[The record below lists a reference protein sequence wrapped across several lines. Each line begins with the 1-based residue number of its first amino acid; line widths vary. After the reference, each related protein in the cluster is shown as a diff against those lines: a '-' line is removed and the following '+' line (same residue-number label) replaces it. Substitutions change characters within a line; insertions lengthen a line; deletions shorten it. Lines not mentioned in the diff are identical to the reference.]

1 MKKDTTVK
9 YVIRITLTVVA
20 WSLLQAPAA
29 QAQQM
34 FWVEATHTAPLLRRA
49 ATDGSAVTTIAIP
62 AGTRPQGAAL
72 NDAAG
77 IMYVAEA
84 VYHGGALPDA
94 HMQRWPL
101 AFDGSTVYDPVPNGG
116 GASSFRGVAVDAAAG
131 VMYWT
136 STRADEGCRIRRAN
150 LDGSGEQVIVAY
162 PIGDAANL
170 RGIAVDHAGGKIYWC
185 DGGNGVIRSAGL
197 DGSSPATVL
206 SSHVLNG
213 LTGIALDAAGG
224 AIYWVEQFSAAG
236 TGPGSIRRCNL
247 DGSAPVTLV
256 SGLASPQWIA
266 LDLTQGT
273 MYWTEAGVPGPAKI
287 QKALLDGSGLVD
299 LTPAITAASGSPVR
313 NPAGIAVQNCIAPA
327 VSLDPTDQF
336 ACPSTNVSFT
346 AAAGGTPA
354 PSVQWQM
361 STDNGGSWSDIPSAT
376 SPTLTLTVMA
386 GDNGRMYHAVFSST
400 CGSATSAAATLLI
413 DDVDGDGICGT
424 VDNCPTTSNPDQHD
438 SDGDGIGDVCDPV
451 LNIDGLVTTTGTFIQ
466 NLPVSGGIRNA
477 LITKLTD
484 AQDKYCRGQV
494 GPAANMVQAFI
505 NQVLSLQAGSVLT
518 TAQANYLI
526 AQAQALL
533 AAMNA
538 QTIQCPVPKAGTE
551 HSRESSAPQAMT
563 INVHPN
569 PFRDRTTISLVA
581 HADGPVSLDVFD
593 HLGRHVGRM
602 FDRFVVSGQIHSVTF
617 DAGALSPGVY
627 YYRAVAG
634 SRIETG
640 RMVHLPR

>member
-9 YVIRITLTVVA
+9 HVIRITLAVVA

-34 FWVEATHTAPLLRRA
+34 FWIEATHATPLLRRA
-49 ATDGSAVTTIAIP
+49 ATDGSAVTSIAIP

-72 NDAAG
+72 DDASG
-77 IMYVAEA
+77 TMYAAEA
-84 VYHGGALPDA
+84 VYFSGAPPAA
-94 HMQRWPL
+94 HVQRWPA
-101 AFDGSTVYDPVPNGG
+101 AFNGSTVYDPVPNAG
-116 GASSFRGVAVDAAAG
+116 GASSFRGMTVDATAG

-136 STRADEGCRIRRAN
+136 STRADEGCRIRRAHF
-150 LDGSGEQVIVAY
+150 DGSGEQAIVTY
-162 PIGDAANL
+162 PVGDAANL

-185 DGGNGVIRSAGL
+185 DGGQGVIRSAGL
-197 DGSSPATVL
+197 DGSAPATVL
-206 SSHVLNG
+206 TSHALNG
-213 LTGIALDAAGG
+213 LTGIAIDAAGG

-236 TGPGSIRRCNL
+236 TGPGTIRRCNL

-256 SGLASPQWIA
+256 SGLASPLWIA
-266 LDLTQGT
+266 LDLTLGE

-287 QKALLDGSGLVD
+287 QKAQLDGSGVID

-313 NPAGIAVQNCIAPA
+313 NPAGIVVQNCLAPV
-327 VSLDPTDQF
+327 VSLDPTDQL
-336 ACPSTNVSFT
+336 ACPSTSVSFT
-346 AAAGGTPA
+346 ADAGGAPA
-354 PSVQWQM
+354 PTVQWQV
-361 STDNGGSWSDIPSAT
+361 STDNGGSWNDIPAAT
-376 SPTLTLTVMA
+376 SPTLTFTA
-386 GDNGRMYHAVFSST
+386 TTGDNGRMYHAVFSSS
-400 CGSATSAAATLLI
+400 CGSTASAAATLLI
-413 DDVDGDGICGT
+413 DDVDGDGVCGT
-424 VDNCPTTSNPDQHD
+424 VDNCPTTANADQHD

-451 LNIDGLVTTTGTFIQ
+451 LDIDGLVTTTETFIQ
-466 NLPVSGGIRNA
+466 NLPVSGGVRNA

-484 AQDKYCRGQV
+484 AQNKYCRGQV
-494 GPAANMVQAFI
+494 VPAMNMLQAFI
-505 NQVLSLQAGSVLT
+505 NQVQSLLAGSVLT

-538 QTIQCPVPKAGTE
+538 QTIQCPVPKAGAE
-551 HSRESSAPQAMT
+551 QSRESSGPQAMT

-569 PFRDRTTISLVA
+569 PFRDHTTISLVA

-602 FDRFVVSGQIHSVTF
+602 FDQHVKNGQTHAITF
-617 DAGALSPGVY
+617 EAGVLSPGVY

-634 SRIETG
+634 VRIETG